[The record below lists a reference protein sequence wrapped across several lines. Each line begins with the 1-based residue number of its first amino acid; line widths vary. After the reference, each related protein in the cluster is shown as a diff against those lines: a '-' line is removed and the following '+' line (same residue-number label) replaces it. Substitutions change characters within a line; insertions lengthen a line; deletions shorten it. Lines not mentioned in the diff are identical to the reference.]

1 MAAMAANF
9 YDHPTRKL
17 NLIGVTGTN
26 GKTTTT
32 YIVESILKAAERPA
46 AVLGTIEYRGPEFNF
61 VAERTTPE
69 APDLEKL
76 FRHIVDAGWQYA
88 VMEISSHAIQMKRVA
103 GLNVDVAV
111 FTNLSR
117 DHLDFHGDMETYF
130 RVKRKMFEGLNG
142 VRPRKMVLNR
152 DDPRYEDLR
161 RIDPSRVISYGMQV
175 AADICPLRYQFGW
188 EGTDAMYKTP
198 IGELQVRTSLMGK
211 PNLLNIG
218 AAIGVAIALGV
229 PPDAIARGIEQL
241 HNVPGRF
248 EPVSAGQPFRIIVDY
263 AHTDDALEK
272 VLQSA
277 REITTGRLILV
288 FGCGGDRDRSKRAVM
303 GAVAVRN
310 SDYAIVTSDN
320 PRSEDPAAIIQEI
333 EQGMSG
339 IEHAAVVDRRDAM
352 RLALSRAKKGDT
364 VLIAGK
370 GHENYQ
376 TIGTVSHPFDDRLVA
391 KELLDE
397 LNAGRN

>member
-1 MAAMAANF
+1 
-9 YDHPTRKL
+9 
-17 NLIGVTGTN
+17 
-26 GKTTTT
+26 
-32 YIVESILKAAERPA
+32 
-46 AVLGTIEYRGPEFNF
+46 
-61 VAERTTPE
+61 
-69 APDLEKL
+69 
-76 FRHIVDAGWQYA
+76 
-88 VMEISSHAIQMKRVA
+88 
-103 GLNVDVAV
+103 
-111 FTNLSR
+111 
-117 DHLDFHGDMETYF
+117 
-130 RVKRKMFEGLNG
+130 
-142 VRPRKMVLNR
+142 
-152 DDPRYEDLR
+152 
-161 RIDPSRVISYGMQV
+161 
-175 AADICPLRYQFGW
+175 
-188 EGTDAMYKTP
+188 MYKTP
-198 IGELQVRTSLMGK
+198 IGELQVQTSLMGK

-229 PPDAIARGIEQL
+229 PPDAIARGIGQL
-241 HNVPGRF
+241 RNVPGRF

-288 FGCGGDRDRSKRAVM
+288 FGCGGDRDRSKRDVM

-333 EQGMSG
+333 EQGMNG
-339 IEHAAVVDRRDAM
+339 VEHAAVVDRRDAI
-352 RLALSRAKKGDT
+352 RLALSRAKEGDT

-376 TIGTVSHPFDDRLVA
+376 TIGTLSHPFDDRLVA

>member
-1 MAAMAANF
+1 
-9 YDHPTRKL
+9 
-17 NLIGVTGTN
+17 
-26 GKTTTT
+26 
-32 YIVESILKAAERPA
+32 
-46 AVLGTIEYRGPEFNF
+46 
-61 VAERTTPE
+61 
-69 APDLEKL
+69 
-76 FRHIVDAGWQYA
+76 
-88 VMEISSHAIQMKRVA
+88 
-103 GLNVDVAV
+103 
-111 FTNLSR
+111 
-117 DHLDFHGDMETYF
+117 
-130 RVKRKMFEGLNG
+130 
-142 VRPRKMVLNR
+142 
-152 DDPRYEDLR
+152 
-161 RIDPSRVISYGMQV
+161 
-175 AADICPLRYQFGW
+175 
-188 EGTDAMYKTP
+188 
-198 IGELQVRTSLMGK
+198 MGK

-229 PPDAIARGIEQL
+229 PPDAIAHGIEQL
-241 HNVPGRF
+241 RNVPGRF

-277 REITTGRLILV
+277 REITTGRVILV
-288 FGCGGDRDRSKRAVM
+288 FGCGGDRDRSKRSLM

-333 EQGMSG
+333 EQGMKG
-339 IEHAAVVDRRDAM
+339 VQHAAVVDRRDAI
-352 RLALSRAKKGDT
+352 RVALSRAKKGDT